1 MYTIVLYLNSRL
13 GIGVILFKVSSV
25 PCVCPCHVRQCSTS
39 VELVLLGSV
48 LSCLGETH
56 IQNEVFLP

>member
-1 MYTIVLYLNSRL
+1 MYTIVLHLNTKL
-13 GIGVILFKVSSV
+13 GIGVILFKVSGV

-39 VELVLLGSV
+39 VVLVLLGPV
-48 LSCLGETH
+48 LSCIGETY